1 MAALAYVLLP
11 VTGMVAFFSQ
21 AQGRV
26 RFHGAQAVAFGL
38 VWSIALYGGSA
49 ISVKLTQLVFLLGAL
64 TWLGLIVITAIG
76 RDVRLPVIG
85 GACAKAAGLSEES

>member
-11 VTGMVAFFSQ
+11 VSGMLAFFSQ

-38 VWSIALYGGSA
+38 VWSITLYGCSA
-49 ISVKLTQLVFLLGAL
+49 ISETLTQLVFLLGAL
-64 TWLGLIVITAIG
+64 TWLGLIVITATG
-76 RDVRLPVIG
+76 RDIRLPVIG
-85 GACAKAAGLSEES
+85 VHCARAAGLSEPR